1 MYETRTLQEKIKLL
15 LTILIP
21 ILITQI
27 GMYLMN
33 FFDTIMA
40 GQAGPY
46 ELAGVAI
53 GSNIWLPVFTG
64 LNGIMMAISPIVAQ
78 LKGAKQEKE
87 ISSSVKQG
95 IYLSIAAALFIGCV
109 GFWVL
114 DPILSLFTIEA
125 EVRHVA
131 KYYLITLG
139 FGIIPLFVFNLLR
152 SFIDALGQTKISMG
166 VILLT
171 LPTNIVFNYM
181 LIFGKWGAPALGGI
195 GAGLASA
202 LTYWVACFII
212 VLIIHRVHLLRIY
225 GIFANWSA
233 PSLKSWTE
241 QLRIGIPI
249 GFAIFFETSIFAA
262 VTFFMTVYDT
272 YTIAAHQAAI
282 NFASLVYMMPLSISF
297 ALTIAVGYEVGAG
310 RYKAARTYSYLGIS
324 LAVGTSVVAGLIL
337 YLLDDEVA
345 RLYSSNEEVIE
356 LTKAFIFYA
365 IFFQLS
371 DGFGAPLQGIL
382 RGYKDVNITLMM
394 AFISYWV
401 IGLPSGYLMANFT
414 PLGPFGYWMSLII
427 GLTAGAVALLF
438 RMLHLQQKKQTHKK
452 CLNENFTP

>member
-1 MYETRTLQEKIKLL
+1 MYETKTLREKIKLL
-15 LTILIP
+15 IVILVP

-40 GQAGPY
+40 GQAGPDQ
-46 ELAGVAI
+46 LAGVAI
-53 GSNIWLPVFTG
+53 GSNLWLPVFTG

-78 LKGAKQEKE
+78 LKGARQESE
-87 ISSSVKQG
+87 ISSAVKQG
-95 IYLSIAAALFIGCV
+95 VYLSIAIAIMIGLI
-109 GFWVL
+109 GFLLL
-114 DPILSLFTIEA
+114 DPVLSLFTLEE
-125 EVRHVA
+125 EVRYVA

-139 FGIIPLFVFNLLR
+139 IGILPLFVFNLLR

-166 VILLT
+166 IILMT
-171 LPTNIVFNYM
+171 LPANILFNYIF
-181 LIFGKWGAPALGGI
+181 IFGKWGAPALGGI
-195 GAGLASA
+195 GAGLATA
-202 LTYWVACFII
+202 LTYWTACVII
-212 VLIIHRVHLLRIY
+212 IGVIHKMYPLRVY
-225 GIFANWSA
+225 GIFSNWIT
-233 PSLKSWTE
+233 PSIKSWYE

-262 VTFFMTVYDT
+262 VTFFMTAYDT

-282 NFASLVYMMPLSISF
+282 NFASLVYMMPLSIAF
-297 ALTIAVGYEVGAG
+297 ALTIAVGFEVGAN
-310 RYKAARTYSYLGIS
+310 RLNAARTYSYLGIS
-324 LAVGTSVVAGLIL
+324 LSAGTSVLAGVIL
-337 YLLDDEVA
+337 FVFDDTVA

-382 RGYKDVNITLMM
+382 RGYKDVNITLLM
-394 AFISYWV
+394 AFVSYWV
-401 IGLPSGYLMANFT
+401 IGLPSGYLMANYT

-427 GLTAGAVALLF
+427 GLTAGAVTLWF
-438 RMLHLQQKKQTHKK
+438 RLLHLQHKK
-452 CLNENFTP
+452 AKEGQALRA